1 MNNSG
6 DQPPNITCESKLE
19 VIKQRIV
26 WKIDNYSIR
35 SKQKGECWFSD
46 DFEFNGINGVTT
58 NWELCLYPLG
68 DNVTT
73 GFVGFKLIYY
83 GESIKAFYEVS
94 ARGLNDAKLYTSTP
108 LVRQPYAIPDAVQFN
123 SSSNLVIIQTYLI
136 ALSMIPSQ

>member
-6 DQPPNITCESKLE
+6 HQPPNITCESKLE

-68 DNVTT
+68 ARIMK
-73 GFVGFKLIYY
+73 FK
-83 GESIKAFYEVS
+83 SIIRE
-94 ARGLNDAKLYTSTP
+94 GLKKKQEL
-108 LVRQPYAIPDAVQFN
+108 L
-123 SSSNLVIIQTYLI
+123 L
-136 ALSMIPSQ
+136 